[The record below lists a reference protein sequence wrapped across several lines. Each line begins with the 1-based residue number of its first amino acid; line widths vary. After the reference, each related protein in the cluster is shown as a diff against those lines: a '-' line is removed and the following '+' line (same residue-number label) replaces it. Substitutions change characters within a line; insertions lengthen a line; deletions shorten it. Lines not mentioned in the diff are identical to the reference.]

1 MVKLK
6 DLKNYRGIVVV
17 SGDGLIHEII
27 NGIMSRADWR
37 EAIQIPIGQ
46 IPAGSA
52 NGLASSVAYVS
63 GEQFQNIA
71 LDELSSRMAFHLT
84 KYVPRPMDLVS
95 LQLGDRTFLHSFMN
109 VEWAIVADV
118 DRESEQ
124 YRFLGG
130 LRFPL
135 QFLIRILSI
144 IFKLEIWATTKKKSF
159 ILSKLCDL
167 TGLRFKGLSG

>member
-1 MVKLK
+1 MVKEK
-6 DLKNYRGIVVV
+6 DLSKYRGIVVV

-27 NGIMSRADWR
+27 NGILSRSDWR
-37 EAIQIPIGQ
+37 TSITTPIGQ

-52 NGLASSVAYVS
+52 NGLASCAAYIS
-63 GEQFQNIA
+63 GEEFQISQ
-71 LDELSSRMAFHLT
+71 LDQLASRMAFYLT
-84 KYVPRPMDLVS
+84 KFKPRPMDLVS
-95 LQLGDRTFLHSFMN
+95 LQLADGSFLNSFMN

-144 IFKLEIWATTKKKSF
+144 
-159 ILSKLCDL
+159 
-167 TGLRFKGLSG
+167 